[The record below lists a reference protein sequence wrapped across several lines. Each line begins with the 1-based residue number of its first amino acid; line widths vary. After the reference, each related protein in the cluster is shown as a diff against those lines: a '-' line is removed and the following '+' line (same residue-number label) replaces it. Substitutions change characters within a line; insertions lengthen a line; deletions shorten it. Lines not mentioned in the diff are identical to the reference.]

1 MIWIVGLVAAYVL
14 MAISQHLTGNP
25 VAFVGIAFFIFC
37 FGMSRYSMYMEQR
50 LDTSHRS

>member
-25 VAFVGIAFFIFC
+25 VAFVGIAFVGGC
-37 FGMSRYSMYMEQR
+37 MWVLGSMV
-50 LDTSHRS
+50 LKVVGLST